1 VYNEKDEGRGKNPI
15 VWVLGLIVLLVSIIQ
30 FGLYLVDGQERDILK
45 ARFQLEFGL
54 TTDIQNLGTL
64 GRKNRE
70 FAIWEKMV
78 QTAHF
83 IVEDEAAIAALVGL
97 DENRDPKKIAEAK
110 TIEERVERNKKRLAR
125 QLDLA
130 YRFGQFEN
138 EAHTTNYRFL
148 GRMIADDLLMNEAKW
163 YDVAKEIEEMRP
175 EP

>member
-1 VYNEKDEGRGKNPI
+1 VKNQLDWST
-15 VWVLGLIVLLVSIIQ
+15 VNQASKM
-30 FGLYLVDGQERDILK
+30 LK
-45 ARFQLEFGL
+45 AVAHPVRL
-54 TTDIQNLGTL
+54 
-64 GRKNRE
+64 
-70 FAIWEKMV
+70 KM
-78 QTAHF
+78 
-83 IVEDEAAIAALVGL
+83 
-97 DENRDPKKIAEAK
+97 
-110 TIEERVERNKKRLAR
+110 IEERVERNKKRLAR